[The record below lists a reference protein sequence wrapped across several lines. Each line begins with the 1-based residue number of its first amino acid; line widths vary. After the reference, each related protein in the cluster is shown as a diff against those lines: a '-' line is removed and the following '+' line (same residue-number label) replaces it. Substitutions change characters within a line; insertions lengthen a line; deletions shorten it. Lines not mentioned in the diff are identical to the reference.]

1 MPIFNIQKDALLR
14 LSDSQLEE
22 LIAQL
27 AEADLASKGHSLAHV
42 YQSGSINSP
51 DGGIDVRV
59 DVPVDEL
66 DTGFLSRPN
75 TIFQAKKKSM
85 SKAEIRKEM
94 RPGGILSSA
103 LSKQAEIG
111 GSYIIVSLADDC
123 SEPMRNDRLDAM
135 REAMDGDP
143 NKGSIHLDFFDRS
156 KLLQWLRQHHAV
168 VLWARE
174 ILGQSISGWRPYG
187 TWSNPPS
194 GSDDTLI
201 LAPGVSVTLPTG
213 TGDKLKIEEAIE
225 PMRELVGSTNR
236 TIRVIGLSGVGK
248 TRIVQ
253 SLFDE
258 NIGDKALD
266 RTVAI
271 YADSGAGHDPSA
283 VEMLERLIGE
293 KRRAIMVLD
302 NCSSSLHADLASKVT
317 SANSQIT
324 LITVE
329 YDIREDNPQSTDV
342 IRIDADGPALAEK
355 LLRRRFPSIHQGN
368 ARRIAEFASGNA
380 RVALAVA
387 ERVEEGVSLAHLSD
401 AQLFERLFEQKNQPN
416 DNLRAHAE
424 VLSLVY
430 SFSVSS
436 ANGSDTD
443 ELAVLGSLCKVPRE
457 QLFRSVATLF
467 ERDIVQKRSHWR
479 AILPHAIANRLAKD
493 ALKNVPKEN
502 LRGTFEATGHE
513 RLLMSFAHRLG
524 LMHDHPIAR
533 EIVQDWLEVD
543 GPGGLWIGL
552 SHHTQQEIENESLD
566 VGGKLLTP
574 HALGALILEYVT
586 PIVPCAIL
594 DRLETKIKAP
604 GFEGF
609 GFDRKLQR
617 TILDLLRSLAYDADK
632 FDRCVELLLQLVEAT
647 DDVSIDNI
655 IRNII
660 GSLFQAHLSGTHAS
674 LNQRLSVVREA
685 IRSTSEKR
693 QEIGFLMLSAA
704 LAGPPWSSS
713 HMNDFGA
720 RSRDFGFQP
729 NHDELVDWR
738 NNFMDLAVELDRSEK
753 QDIASSIRA
762 VLAQMFRCLWDHP
775 PIRKKLIE
783 VARSFNDRQQ
793 WIEGW
798 KVVRDT
804 ICFDVHEEI
813 ESKENMLH
821 SDKLQSLEVELA
833 PKCLLDKIKVY
844 VLSGYDPWSLDD
856 EFNEDDP
863 HSEDK
868 ANLRLAE
875 KSEKLGEEFARSGQ
889 PIALLGRDLLT
900 NNGNSFLYDF
910 GKGLAKRALNVERTW
925 EELIDLLH
933 QFSIENFNV
942 SVFRGLIEV
951 VGRSD
956 RLLAQGLL
964 DQCLDEP
971 LLRRNIVLLHP
982 STQYNT
988 VDFNR
993 CIKAL
998 DGSQANLAAYGDIL
1012 WKDNYSSLPKKW
1024 AIEIA
1029 NQLLEIKGGETIVLF
1044 ALSKRFS
1051 NKNLKQYSLDSKFLA
1066 IGFRAAKI
1074 RLRRNQQ
1081 DWGGTVDVR
1090 MSRFIKAAFKY
1101 EGDKQEK
1108 VSWIDAVFDAI
1119 DANHGNLIGFNST
1132 IDITARNMPSEFLD
1146 RVFSGDE
1153 ETETKRWN
1161 FVMQGRRVTEQSG
1174 RNRSP
1179 IEAIDID
1186 VLIDWCKM
1194 KDNLKVWTVVASGI
1208 FPWKKNMSD
1217 GLVEISDVAL
1227 NFLEAAP
1234 NKEDILRAYLCK
1246 IIPRASFRDGGE
1258 LMQRR
1263 ALAITKLNQHSNQDI
1278 VSASLDISEE
1288 ISKVVNDWIKMF
1300 ENSEMRIEEK
1310 FE

>member
-1 MPIFNIQKDALLR
+1 MPIFDIQKDALLR

-27 AEADLASKGHSLAHV
+27 AEADLASKGHNPARV
-42 YQSGSINSP
+42 YRSGSINSP
-51 DGGIDVRV
+51 DGGIDVRI

-66 DTGFLSRPN
+66 DTGFLSQPN

-85 SKAEIRKEM
+85 PKAEIRKEM
-94 RPGGILSSA
+94 RPSGILSPT

-168 VLWARE
+168 VLWAQE

-187 TWSNPPS
+187 RWSNPPS

-201 LAPGVSVTLPTG
+201 LAPGVSITLPTG
-213 TGDKLKIEEAIE
+213 TGDKLTIEEAIE
-225 PMRELVGSTNR
+225 PMRELVGSTNK

-258 NIGDKALD
+258 NIGDNALD

-324 LITVE
+324 LVTVE
-329 YDIREDNPQSTDV
+329 YDIREDNPQFTDV

-387 ERVEEGVSLAHLSD
+387 ERVEKGESLARLSD
-401 AQLFERLFEQKNQPN
+401 AQLLERLFEQKNQPN

-436 ANGSDTD
+436 PNGDDTD
-443 ELAVLGSLCKVPRE
+443 ELAVLGSLCNVQRD
-457 QLFRSVATLF
+457 QLFGSVAELKK
-467 ERDIVQKRSHWR
+467 RQIVQKRSDWR
-479 AILPHAIANRLAKD
+479 AILPHAIANRLADD
-493 ALKNVPKEN
+493 ALNKVPKET

-533 EIVQDWLEVD
+533 EIVEEWLEND

-552 SHHTQQEIENESLD
+552 SHHTQQEIENEFLD

-574 HALGALILEYVT
+574 HALGALTLEYVT

-609 GFDRKLQR
+609 GFDQKLQR

-647 DDVSIDNI
+647 DDISNDKFARTKIF
-655 IRNII
+655 
-660 GSLFQAHLSGTHAS
+660 SLFQAYLSGTHAS
-674 LNQRLSVVREA
+674 LNQRLAAVREA

-693 QEIGFLMLSAA
+693 REIGFLMLSAA

-713 HMNDFGA
+713 HMNDFGT
-720 RSRDFGFQP
+720 RPRDSGFQP

-738 NNFMDLAVELDRSEK
+738 NKFMDLAVELDRSGK
-753 QDIASSIRA
+753 QDIASSVRA

-775 PIRKKLIE
+775 PVRKKLFE

-813 ESKENMLH
+813 DSKESMLH
-821 SDKLQSLEVELA
+821 LESLEVELA
-833 PKCLLDKIKVY
+833 PKCLLDKIKTY
-844 VLSGYDPWSLDD
+844 VLRGYDSWSLDD
-856 EFNEDDP
+856 EFNEDEP

-900 NNGNSFLYDF
+900 NNGESFLYDF
-910 GKGLAKRALNVERTW
+910 GKGLAKGAMNVEGIW
-925 EELIDLLH
+925 EELRDFLH
-933 QFSIENFNV
+933 QSNIENFNV
-942 SVFRGLIEV
+942 SLLRCLIEV
-951 VGRSD
+951 VDRRN

-998 DGSQANLAAYGDIL
+998 DDPQANLAAYGDIL
-1012 WKDNYSSLPKKW
+1012 WKDKYSSLPKKC

-1029 NQLLEIKGGETIVLF
+1029 NQLLKIKGGETIVLF

-1051 NKNLKQYSLDSKFLA
+1051 NKNFKQYSLDSKFLA

-1081 DWGGTVDVR
+1081 DRSGTVDVR

-1119 DANHGNLIGFNST
+1119 DANHGNLIGFNNT
-1132 IDITARNMPSEFLD
+1132 IDITARNMPSEFLE

-1153 ETETKRWN
+1153 ETETKRWH
-1161 FVMQGRRVTEQSG
+1161 FVKQGRRVTEQSG

-1194 KDNLKVWTVVASGI
+1194 KDNLKVWTIVASGI
-1208 FPWKKNMSD
+1208 FPWKTNMSD

-1227 NFLEAAP
+1227 KFLEAAP
-1234 NKEDILRAYLCK
+1234 NKEDILRAYLRK
-1246 IIPRASFRDGGE
+1246 VTPRAYFLDGGE
-1258 LMQRR
+1258 LVRRR
-1263 ALAITKLNQHSNQDI
+1263 ALAITKLNQHSSQDI

-1288 ISKVVNDWIKMF
+1288 ISKVVDDWIKTV